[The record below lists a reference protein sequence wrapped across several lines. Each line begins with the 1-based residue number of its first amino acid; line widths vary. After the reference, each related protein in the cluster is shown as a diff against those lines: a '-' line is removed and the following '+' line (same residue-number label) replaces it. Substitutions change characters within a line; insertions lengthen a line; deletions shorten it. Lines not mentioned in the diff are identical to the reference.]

1 MVLGQKLWE
10 GKGKSVGT
18 GLIKSVASEY
28 VVSEYSWMAEMK
40 GMGCAE
46 GLDGNIHVTAVSKM
60 PFKGVGKANDRGIF
74 TTTNGEMCVLKGY
87 DLLKM
92 TAGGNP
98 SAVGLY
104 IFMTQSE
111 KLAWMNN
118 LIALVTFE
126 AQDPMWMDSTITI
139 YEWK

>member
-1 MVLGQKLWE
+1 MLIGQKLWE

-18 GLIKSVASEY
+18 GLIKSVSREH
-28 VVSEYSWMAEMK
+28 VISEYSWIAEVK
-40 GMGCAE
+40 GLGCAE
-46 GLDGNIHVTAVSKM
+46 GLDGNINVTAVAKM
-60 PFKGVGKANDRGIF
+60 PFNGVGKANDRGIF
-74 TTTNGEMCVLKGY
+74 TTTNGDMCTMKSY
-87 DLLKM
+87 DLLQM
-92 TAGGNP
+92 TAKGNP

-104 IFMTQSE
+104 TFMTQSE

-126 AQDPMWMDSTITI
+126 ALDPMWMDSTITI